1 MDMMFRIQELILLL
15 YFISLSA
22 LSYDLFL
29 RNRQVRKVS
38 LYVLTPAVV
47 LHFLS
52 VVELG
57 VVLERIPILTLAE
70 SLFTLSLVF
79 VLLGCMHFF
88 KTKSEFIL
96 LFYLIITIVLMTCYT
111 FSSLN
116 FSSTALTLTI
126 MNELLV
132 VHVGSALIA
141 YVLFFMGMINAVIY
155 LIQRRNLKQKKFNR
169 TFFSLFS
176 IGTAEK
182 MMIRLTFI
190 GVIFM
195 SISIILGI
203 VWGLQII
210 GPKVLVDPKV
220 IGTVCVIIMYGIILT
235 IVKFVH
241 DIPRFAIFNIIIFT
255 LVMLNYLILSEISNF
270 HFWSL

>member
-1 MDMMFRIQELILLL
+1 MDMMFRIQEIILLF

-38 LYVLTPAVV
+38 LYVLTPGVI

-52 VVELG
+52 VGQLG
-57 VVLERIPILTLAE
+57 LSLGRIPILTMAE
-70 SLFTLSLVF
+70 SIFTLSFVF
-79 VLLGCMHFF
+79 ILIGLIHFW
-88 KTKSEFIL
+88 KTKSEFVL
-96 LFYLIITIVLMTCYT
+96 AFYLVITIFLMTFYT

-116 FSSTALTLTI
+116 FSSTALTLEI
-126 MNELLV
+126 VNELLI
-132 VHVGSALIA
+132 VHVGAALCA
-141 YVLFFMGMINAVIY
+141 YVMFFIGMLNAVIY
-155 LIQRRNLKQKKFNR
+155 LIQRRNLKKKQFNR
-169 TFFSLFS
+169 AFFSLFS

-182 MMIRLTFI
+182 VMLRMTFI

-195 SISIILGI
+195 SISIIIGI

-210 GPKVLVDPKV
+210 GLNVLYDPKV
-220 IGTVCVIIMYGIILT
+220 IGTICVIIMYTIILAL
-235 IVKFVH
+235 VKMKH
-241 DIPRFAIFNIIIFT
+241 DTPRFAVYSIAIFV
-255 LVMLNYLILSEISNF
+255 LVMLNYLIVSELSNF

>member
-52 VVELG
+52 VVQLG
-57 VVLERIPILTLAE
+57 VTLGRIPILTLAE
-70 SLFTLSLVF
+70 SFFTLSLVF
-79 VLLGCMHFF
+79 ILLGAIHFV

-96 LFYLIITIVLMTCYT
+96 LFYLIITIVLMTVYT

-116 FSSTALTLTI
+116 FSSTALTLEI
-126 MNELLV
+126 VNELLV

-141 YVLFFMGMINAVIY
+141 YVLFFIGMINAVIY
-155 LIQRRNLKQKKFNR
+155 LIQRRNLKLKKFNR
-169 TFFSLFS
+169 SFFSLFS

-210 GPKVLVDPKV
+210 GPNVLIDPKV
-220 IGTVCVIIMYGIILT
+220 IGTVCVIIMYSVILT
-235 IVKFVH
+235 IVRFVH
-241 DIPRFAIFNIIIFT
+241 DIRRFAIFNIVIFL
-255 LVMLNYLILSEISNF
+255 LVMLNYLIVSEISNF